1 MKFDLASSAEGFL
14 RLLVEV
20 SLELASAAD
29 DELDSAIEETLGVIG
44 SSLGADRAYITLYLP
59 DDRIATSHEWLATG
73 QESHRPAVSGRTLT
87 DFPYSASLIDAGEV
101 WKCVDVAALPDEA
114 GPERDSFG
122 RFGVQAVLQVP
133 MRNRGRKL
141 GVLGFN
147 HLERR
152 DWSDETVAQ
161 LRALGDAIGLALL
174 RRDANLRVRIAL
186 DDAERANRAKDLFL
200 SKVSHELRT
209 PLHAILGFAEL
220 LDVPGRSESEIG
232 ALHQIMGSGRQ
243 LLGLVEE
250 MLDET
255 DRRTTAQPPIE

>member
-1 MKFDLASSAEGFL
+1 MKFDRHSRTEDFL
-14 RLLVEV
+14 RLLLGV
-20 SLELASAAD
+20 SLELASAPD
-29 DELDSAIEETLGVIG
+29 DELDTAIERTLGAIG
-44 SSLGADRAYITLYLP
+44 AVLVADRVYITLRLP
-59 DDRIATSHEWLATG
+59 DDAIANSHEWLANGQVSHKQVITG
-73 QESHRPAVSGRTLT
+73 RRLSE
-87 DFPYSASLIDAGEV
+87 FPYSAQLLVTGEV
-101 WKCVDVAALPDEA
+101 WKCTDVDALPDAAEA
-114 GPERDSFG
+114 ERDSFG
-122 RFGVQAVLQVP
+122 QFGVKAVLQIP
-133 MRNRGRKL
+133 MRDGGRRL

-147 HLERR
+147 HLEIR

-174 RRDANLRVRIAL
+174 RRDANLRLRIAL

-220 LDVPGRSESEIG
+220 LEVPERTVSERE
-232 ALHQIMGSGRQ
+232 ALRQIEGSGRQ

-255 DRRTTAQPPIE
+255 DRRTATQPPIE